1 MDGIPYQFVMVPMR
15 APVVI
20 GWVLMGFRI
29 DQSRADEM
37 RQLLSVHVALMVKAP
52 GAQ

>member
-1 MDGIPYQFVMVPMR
+1 MVPMR

-29 DQSRADEM
+29 DQPRADEM
-37 RQLLSVHVALMVKAP
+37 RQLLPVHVALMVKAP